1 MSHAVNIELLA
12 PTALNVAG
20 VPLEDALWLH
30 SGRGRMSFVQ
40 ALSTERGNRILDVV
54 RAYQNA

>member
-1 MSHAVNIELLA
+1 MSQAVSIDLLA

-30 SGRGRMSFVQ
+30 SGRGGMSFVQ
-40 ALSTERGNRILDVV
+40 ALATERGNKILTVV
-54 RAYQNA
+54 RAYQSA